1 MSVNPQTGPSDYTD
15 NIVNSIQ
22 AMDYMKNTLIAQ
34 AQQKLEQDA
43 AILETL
49 PAQTAYSFSLAVLG
63 QATQC
68 LGLEQVGQPSEELNS
83 QDATLNMCTYIQ
95 SLWNNL
101 AGGVS
106 AYQANGNNATTTQA
120 EDAGDLVESLQNL
133 ADLCHASYSD
143 PSSPEYGW
151 MAPQTAET
159 MYNSC
164 EQILNEIDPGG
175 NEQGATVA
183 NNILGWYS
191 SYDSNPSG
199 SSSSSQID
207 DCTSAMNT
215 MINTMNQTSS
225 VTTGLMKTG
234 VSELQQYFG
243 AIESSGQSQ
252 QQELNYFIQ
261 NEIPS

>member
-22 AMDYMKNTLIAQ
+22 AMDHMKNELLAQ

-68 LGLEQVGQPSEELNS
+68 LGLQQVGEPSEELNS

-95 SLWNNL
+95 SLWNDL

-106 AYQANGNNATTTQA
+106 AYQANGNKATTTQS
-120 EDAGDLVESLQNL
+120 EDAGNLVESLQNL
-133 ADLCHASYSD
+133 AGLCHSSYSD
-143 PSSPEYGW
+143 PSSPDYGW
-151 MAPQTAET
+151 MDPQTAET

-164 EQILNEIDPGG
+164 EQILSAIEVNGSSG
-175 NEQGATVA
+175 TQVA
-183 NNILGWYS
+183 DTILGWYS

-199 SSSSSQID
+199 STSSSQID